1 MTVPLA
7 QTVVELEALACR
19 RAVQFAMKISLV
31 EVTFE
36 GDSATV
42 IQAISEGILDSSAFG
57 HIVDDIRMLAEA
69 FQFSLFT
76 HVPRNCNVL
85 ADSLAKKAKTIRG
98 TQVWLDSLPKDI
110 AHLVSFDVH

>member
-19 RAVQFAMKISLV
+19 RAVQFTMEIGLA

-36 GDSATV
+36 GDLATV
-42 IQAISEGILDSSAFG
+42 IQAISEGTSNSSAFG
-57 HIVDDIRMLAEA
+57 QIADDIRMLAET

-76 HVPRNCNVL
+76 HVPRNCNVV

-110 AHLVSFDVH
+110 AHLVSIDVH